1 MTALPKGPVVRRNS
15 ILGCINIGEVGLCGR
30 FDLLA
35 TGAFERTIP
44 GSFTAGWPVQS
55 VRHASTP
62 NFYSHATLGRFRAI
76 RRPASIR
83 DYRSALPELTIAENL
98 FLRKQLAFYQERKV
112 RPRRLTDAARLTLV
126 LWSRWFHWKDA
137 LIIVKP
143 ETLIGWHRK
152 GFRLFWRWKSRPG
165 RPRLPKNI
173 RELIVRMARENQ
185 TWGQARVADEL
196 SLKLGIVLSPRTV
209 RKYWPWEPSD
219 CRGRRVSSQ
228 QWKTFVRNH
237 ANAIVACDFLVAV
250 TARFQFLYVLVVL
263 ELGSRRILHCN
274 VTAHPTAEWTA
285 QQFREAIPSE
295 QRFRF
300 LIHDRDSIFSAEFD
314 HELAEGLGLTVLRT
328 PPQSPQANAH
338 CERLVGTVRRE
349 CLDFLIPLTERH
361 LRRLLGEWVRH
372 YNGGRPHR
380 SLGPGIPDQGRG
392 PTIMTGGNRH
402 RIAEASQL
410 RARSVL
416 GGLHHEYAWDR
427 SAA

>member
-1 MTALPKGPVVRRNS
+1 MLRLRTS
-15 ILGCINIGEVGLCGR
+15 ILTRLSVVSELFGNLLR
-30 FDLLA
+30 FVNA
-35 TGAFERTIP
+35 AVRSQ
-44 GSFTAGWPVQS
+44 GSLV
-55 VRHASTP
+55 
-62 NFYSHATLGRFRAI
+62 
-76 RRPASIR
+76 
-83 DYRSALPELTIAENL
+83 AENL
-98 FLRKQLAFYQERKV
+98 FLRKQLAFYQERAV

-126 LWSRWFHWKDA
+126 FWSRWFHWKDA

-152 GFRLFWRWKSRPG
+152 GFHLFWRWKSRPG
-165 RPRLPKNI
+165 RPPLPREI
-173 RELIVRMARENQ
+173 RELIARMTRENP
-185 TWGQARVADEL
+185 TWGQARVASEL

-219 CRGRRVSSQ
+219 RRGRRVSSQ

-237 ANAIVACDFLVAV
+237 ANAIVTCDFLVAV
-250 TARFQFLYVLVVL
+250 TARFQFLYVLVIL

-295 QRFRF
+295 QRYRF
-300 LIHDRDSIFSAEFD
+300 LIHDRDSIFTAEFD
-314 HELAEGLGLTVLRT
+314 HELTQGFGLAVLRT

-338 CERLVGTVRRE
+338 CERLVGTVRHE

-361 LRRLLGEWVRH
+361 LRRLLDEWVHH

-392 PTIMTGGNRH
+392 PAIMTGGNRH

-410 RARSVL
+410 SARSVL

-427 SAA
+427 IAA